1 MLFNKDGILNLD
13 EAMMASSSFKQIM
26 EDGVVTSDELDS
38 QIKKVSD
45 LLHEA
50 EKRFSAEDLEYVE
63 HLLVETNVLF
73 AVFNKFQIQN
83 L

>member
-1 MLFNKDGILNLD
+1 MLFNKDGVLILD
-13 EAMMASSSFKQIM
+13 EDMMVSPSFKQIM
-26 EDGVVTSDELDS
+26 EDGVVTSDEIDA

-45 LLHEA
+45 LLHDA
-50 EKRFSAEDLEYVE
+50 EKHFSAEDLECVE
-63 HLLVETNVLF
+63 HLLVESNVLF

>member
-1 MLFNKDGILNLD
+1 MLFNKDGVLNLD

-26 EDGVVTSDELDS
+26 EDGVVTSDELDA

-50 EKRFSAEDLEYVE
+50 EKRFSAEDVEYIE

>member
-1 MLFNKDGILNLD
+1 MLFNKDGVLILD
-13 EAMMASSSFKQIM
+13 EVMMESPSFKQIM
-26 EDGVVTSDELDS
+26 EDGVVTSDELDA

-45 LLHEA
+45 LLHDA
-50 EKRFSAEDLEYVE
+50 EKRFSDEDLECVE
-63 HLLVETNVLF
+63 HLLVESNVLF

>member
-1 MLFNKDGILNLD
+1 MLFNKDGVLNLD
-13 EAMMASSSFKQIM
+13 EAMLASSSFKQIM
-26 EDGVVTSDELDS
+26 EDGVVTSDELDA

-50 EKRFSAEDLEYVE
+50 EKRFSAEDVEYIE